1 VHAVAREEA
10 EEVLVEEAEEAL
22 VEDSGAAAEEALEAA
37 AEADL
42 EEEDAVEIVAAAG
55 MPGVESGRAVGNT
68 ASLTVSA

>member
-10 EEVLVEEAEEAL
+10 EEVLVEAF
-22 VEDSGAAAEEALEAA
+22 GAAAEEVLEAA

-42 EEEDAVEIVAAAG
+42 EEVDVEDAVEVEIVAAAG
-55 MPGVESGRAVGNT
+55 MRGVESGHAVDNT